1 MTSTNGIQ
9 GASSNLT
16 NTIDGLVNLYANGNE
31 ITGLY
36 INSQAPTNNVN
47 SIITLA
53 PSGVFQVNYNS
64 APALTVTGNQVI
76 ADNIVSQF
84 LLCNLIRTY
93 EIKCYGDNTTLVMTI
108 GNTAGLFIQ
117 DIDENQLQ
125 YIGYYAYP
133 SYGNV
138 RVQTTYVPIII
149 SAPMSG
155 SINANSVVPPN
166 YEQIRVYNTN
176 VADIFTSICCDG
188 ASTNWITSLTNASP
202 VSDPPAYDN
211 SNFYTDPFSMHIT
224 PLNQVCLI
232 NETGNQHVYIGTS
245 GLANYTANTL
255 THFRGGISPDFI
267 SVDADVTL
275 QFKNNNLASPVLTQL
290 STSNYSGVSQSN
302 WFYYNGVNLE
312 TKWNVS
318 SPPYSNIRMMNGNQ
332 TATTTVNNS
341 FFDIQVSGQ
350 FTYFFFSPTVSNYET
365 DPSTLAVLRFDNNN
379 NTIFYGN
386 VNIAGNLLVSGALT
400 FSSLALSGTLSV
412 AGLTTTNGISNTGAV
427 STTTLAVSS
436 TSAFTGIITSVNIIN
451 TSGLT
456 TNTLDV
462 NNASQ
467 LHSTTVTGTLQNNGS
482 TNITGN
488 LVVGGTITA
497 SNIVNSVT
505 ASGAGI
511 TATPT
516 TGAVVIAN
524 TGVTSLIAGQDITVS
539 SATGAVTVAA
549 IRNGPVQSSSI
560 VIAAS
565 ITPTFTTITAN
576 QIGNLFICSN
586 SAGQHVVNLYVP
598 TASQLAVFFG
608 TNAVFEFYIGN
619 TQVTIFDPLFP
630 NIAIAVNTS
639 AVDTN
644 SAWATNYTTFG
655 APPQNLTTK
664 NYALLNQTF
673 PSGSALLYNALY
685 KVTVMLQG
693 GVAYWYFDF
702 KGIP

>member
-1 MTSTNGIQ
+1 MSTNGIQ

-16 NTIDGLVNLYANGNE
+16 NTIDGLSTIYSNGNE

-36 INSQAPTNNVN
+36 INSQAPTNDVN
-47 SIITLA
+47 AVITLA
-53 PSGVFQVNYNS
+53 QPSGVFQVNYNYRS
-64 APALTVTGNQVI
+64 PALIVTSGNQVI
-76 ADNIVSQF
+76 ADNIISQL
-84 LLCNLIRTY
+84 LLCNLIRTS
-93 EIKCYGDNTTLVMTI
+93 EIKCYIDTTNIFMTI
-108 GNTAGLFIQ
+108 GNNAGIIIQ

-138 RVQTTYVPIII
+138 RIQTTFVPIII
-149 SAPMSG
+149 SAPMTG

-166 YEQIRVYNTN
+166 YEQIRIYNTN
-176 VADIFTSICCDG
+176 VADLFTSICCDG

-202 VSDPPAYDN
+202 VSDAPAYDN

-224 PLNQVCLI
+224 PSNQVCLI
-232 NETGNQHVYIGTS
+232 NETGRQHVYIGTE
-245 GLANYTANTL
+245 GTANYTANTL
-255 THFRGGISPDFI
+255 THLRGGISPDFI
-267 SVDADVTL
+267 SVDENVTL
-275 QFKNNNLASPVLTQL
+275 QFQNNNLASSVLTQL
-290 STSNYSGVSQSN
+290 STTAYTGQYKSN
-302 WFYYNGVNLE
+302 WFYYNGVNLQ
-312 TKWNVS
+312 TKWEFTR
-318 SPPYSNIRMMNGNQ
+318 PPYGNIRMMNGNNL
-332 TATTTVNNS
+332 ATLVPNNS
-341 FFDIQVSGQ
+341 FFDIRVENGLL
-350 FTYFFFSPTVSNYET
+350 YFYFSPVVSSYISDPPSLEFMRVDKTGLVTIANLTAGTLTFTNLTVT
-365 DPSTLAVLRFDNNN
+365 
-379 NTIFYGN
+379 
-386 VNIAGNLLVSGALT
+386 GNLVVG
-400 FSSLALSGTLSV
+400 GT
-412 AGLTTTNGISNTGAV
+412 SN
-427 STTTLAVSS
+427 
-436 TSAFTGIITSVNIIN
+436 FTGIVTSVNIIN
-451 TSGLT
+451 TSGIT

-549 IRNGPVQSSSI
+549 VRNGPVQSSSI

-598 TASQLAVFFG
+598 TASQLAGFFG

-639 AVDTN
+639 AVDPN
-644 SAWATNYTTFG
+644 SAWATNYTTIG

-702 KGIP
+702 RGIP